1 MNFALTGANLSPT
14 LEDIPAEMP
23 PKQHLTATD
32 FLSSGVPVLGNSCQ
46 CLAEFYRQ
54 EFLKHHACLER
65 QREYYSD
72 VAISQAEEA
81 LTRILSQLEQL
92 CQRDDACQMV
102 GELLRKFDLVT
113 KLSMWTDTGQLH

>member
-1 MNFALTGANLSPT
+1 
-14 LEDIPAEMP
+14 MP
-23 PKQHLTATD
+23 PKQHLTASD
-32 FLSSGVPVLGNSCQ
+32 VLGSGVPVLGTSCQ

-81 LTRILSQLEQL
+81 LSRILNQLEQL

>member
-1 MNFALTGANLSPT
+1 MASKTSLTTSRVPG
-14 LEDIPAEMP
+14 PATRFCGP
-23 PKQHLTATD
+23 
-32 FLSSGVPVLGNSCQ
+32 SCQ
-46 CLAEFYRQ
+46 CLADFYRE

-81 LTRILSQLEQL
+81 LARIMAQLEEL
-92 CQRDDACQMV
+92 CERDDACQMV

-113 KLSMWTDTGQLH
+113 KLSMWTDAGQLH

>member
-1 MNFALTGANLSPT
+1 MA
-14 LEDIPAEMP
+14 
-23 PKQHLTATD
+23 PKYHLTTLD
-32 FLSSGVPVLGNSCQ
+32 VPGPTGPAWGSPCQ
-46 CLAEFYRQ
+46 CLADFFREEFR
-54 EFLKHHACLER
+54 KHHACLER

-81 LTRILSQLEQL
+81 LNRIMSQLEQL

-102 GELLRKFDLVT
+102 GELLRKFDIVT

>member
-1 MNFALTGANLSPT
+1 MTPRAPFCGA
-14 LEDIPAEMP
+14 
-23 PKQHLTATD
+23 
-32 FLSSGVPVLGNSCQ
+32 SCQ
-46 CLAEFYRQ
+46 CLADFFRE

-72 VAISQAEEA
+72 TAISQAEDA
-81 LTRILSQLEQL
+81 LARILAQLEEL

-113 KLSMWTDTGQLH
+113 KLSMWTESRQLH